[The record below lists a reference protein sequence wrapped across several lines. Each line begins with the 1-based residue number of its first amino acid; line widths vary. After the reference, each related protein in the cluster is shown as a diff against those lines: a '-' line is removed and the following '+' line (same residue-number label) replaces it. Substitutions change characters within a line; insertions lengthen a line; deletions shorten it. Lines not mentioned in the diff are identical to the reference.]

1 MKTANDDARKALEAH
16 IEEGI
21 RARNH
26 CGVFSNQ
33 LTPIWP
39 CSSEAIDHQAEA
51 IRVFAQE
58 HGWTASITKQ
68 CLRVTFR
75 KSPKP

>member
-1 MKTANDDARKALEAH
+1 MKTTNDDAKKALEVQ

-21 RARNH
+21 QTRNY
-26 CGVFSNQ
+26 CGVFNNQ
-33 LTPIWP
+33 LAPIWP
-39 CSSEAIDHQAEA
+39 CSSEAIDDQADA
-51 IRVFAQE
+51 IKVFARE

-75 KSPKP
+75 KIPNL